1 MLPPIPK
8 LEDHSISC
16 RNGFLPDQVPLRRLP
31 DQYYEPWEDLVDNL
45 QPLILTKRIRA
56 AVNLLPQLSVSRL
69 RSEAEL
75 QRAYSILGFI
85 CHSYIWGGD
94 QPAQRLPACISI
106 PFLRVSEALEIVP
119 VASYAGVTL
128 WNYRTLFGSQAIDNL
143 EDLAT
148 LHTFTGSLDESW
160 FYLVSVAIE
169 ARGAPVVPRML
180 GAIAAAR
187 MGDVG
192 TVLEFLNFFAQILEE
207 LTALLV
213 RMYESCDPH
222 VFYFKIRPFLAGSR
236 NMAEAGL
243 PHGVWYEDEDG
254 KGSWRQYS
262 GGSNAQSSLIQAF
275 DLILGIEH
283 RPTGVKK
290 PVVDDSYQQGTAP
303 LQKHNFIEEMRDY
316 MPGPHRRFLE
326 RLASVANIRQFVDAH
341 PGNQDLCDAFDSCL
355 AMLRGF
361 RDKHIQIVSRYIIIQ
376 AKNAKKKSTDA
387 VKITRNVVSTPGKN
401 ITTAAPIQKS
411 NLASTE
417 ATKKGLTGTGG
428 TALIP
433 FLKQARDET
442 GEPAMSPIA
451 KRLLVHSPGTKS
463 PAIYGKV
470 TVAAELDAA
479 FSNADVPSPMVGLAG
494 YWFSSNEFGGLCS
507 Y

>member
-16 RNGFLPDQVPLRRLP
+16 RNGFLPDHLPIRRLS
-31 DQYYEPWEDLVDNL
+31 DRYYEPWEDLVDNL
-45 QPLILTKRIRA
+45 QALILTKRVRA
-56 AVNLLPQLSVSRL
+56 AVNLLPLLSVSRL
-69 RSEAEL
+69 RTEPEL

-94 QPAQRLPACISI
+94 RPAQRLPACISV
-106 PFLRVSEALEIVP
+106 PFLRISEALEIVP
-119 VASYAGVTL
+119 VASYAGVAL
-128 WNYRTLFGSQAIDNL
+128 WNYRTLFGSQEIDNL
-143 EDLAT
+143 KDLAT
-148 LHTFTGSLDESW
+148 LQTFTGSLDESW

-180 GAIAAAR
+180 EAIAAAR
-187 MGDVG
+187 EGDVD

-222 VFYFKIRPFLAGSR
+222 VFYFKIRPFLAGSK

-243 PHGVWYEDEDG
+243 PQGVWYEDEDG

-275 DLILGIEH
+275 DLILGIGH
-283 RPTGVKK
+283 RPTGIKR
-290 PVVDDSYQQGTAP
+290 PTGDDSHKHGSAP
-303 LQKHNFIEEMRDY
+303 PQKHNFIEEMREY

-326 RLASVANIRQFVDAH
+326 RLASVANIRPFVDAH
-341 PGNQDLCDAFDSCL
+341 RDNQDLCDAFDSCL

-361 RDKHIQIVSRYIIIQ
+361 RDKHIQIVSRYIILQ
-376 AKNAKKKSTDA
+376 AKNAKKLSTEA
-387 VKITRNVVSTPGKN
+387 AKITQNVLSTPA
-401 ITTAAPIQKS
+401 TTQKA
-411 NLASTE
+411 NLASTK
-417 ATKKGLTGTGG
+417 ATKNGLTGTGG

-451 KRLLVHSPGTKS
+451 KRLLVHSPGKKS
-463 PAIYGKV
+463 AVVYDNV

-479 FSNADVPSPMVGLAG
+479 FSNPDVPAPMVGLAG